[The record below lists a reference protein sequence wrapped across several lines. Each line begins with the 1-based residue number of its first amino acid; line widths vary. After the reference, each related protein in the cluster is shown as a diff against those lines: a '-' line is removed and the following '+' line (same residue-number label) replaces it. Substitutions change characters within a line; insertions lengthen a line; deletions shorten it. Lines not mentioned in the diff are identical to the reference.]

1 MDHNT
6 KIIVLLFFFNWVL
19 HYLHCLSDFVCQK
32 NNQVDALSNKAARK
46 KEVEEKLEILN
57 AKKHDLV
64 QLLKQVSIYLLIVTE
79 RELWMLYLPHC

>member
-1 MDHNT
+1 MDRNT
-6 KIIVLLFFFNWVL
+6 KIIVLLFFFNCSCIIFIVL
-19 HYLHCLSDFVCQK
+19 SYFVCQK

-64 QLLKQVSIYLLIVTE
+64 QLLKQVSIYLLIVME
-79 RELWMLYLPHC
+79 RELGM